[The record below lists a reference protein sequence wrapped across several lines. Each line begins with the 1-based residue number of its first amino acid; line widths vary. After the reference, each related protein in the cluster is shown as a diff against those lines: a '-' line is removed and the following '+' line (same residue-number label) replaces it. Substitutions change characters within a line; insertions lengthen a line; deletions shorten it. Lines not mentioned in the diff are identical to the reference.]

1 MFASGIGN
9 TGFAAVVIDD
19 DDEIG
24 CFGAAVGLAGSF
36 FTVLSVVLI
45 FEEVVPDDACE
56 ARGDLLL
63 FPNDWAATG
72 TLVVDDPP
80 KAALLFI

>member
-1 MFASGIGN
+1 LFASGIGN

-36 FTVLSVVLI
+36 FTVLVKL
-45 FEEVVPDDACE
+45 E
-56 ARGDLLL
+56 ATYCYSLTIGQR
-63 FPNDWAATG
+63 PEPW
-72 TLVVDDPP
+72 
-80 KAALLFI
+80 